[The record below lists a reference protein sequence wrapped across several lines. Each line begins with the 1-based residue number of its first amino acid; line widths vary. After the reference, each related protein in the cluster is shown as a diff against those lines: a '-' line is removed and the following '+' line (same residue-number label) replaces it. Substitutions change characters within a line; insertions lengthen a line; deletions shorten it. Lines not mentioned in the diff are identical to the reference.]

1 MQRCDDERSC
11 TSKSTTT
18 GTAWPAWGLAGA
30 PRCLRAVRPPWPPD
44 APGSA
49 GAVGVRRPAA
59 RAGRRGRGDVR
70 AAILALLAERP
81 MHGYEM
87 IQELEAR
94 TGGVW
99 RPSPGSVYP
108 TLQLL
113 EDEDLI
119 TGEEGEGRRR
129 FTLTD
134 AGRAEAERQ
143 GQQSPWEEV
152 TAGVAPVAWNLRD
165 AMGQIAQAF
174 WSVADAG
181 SEAQQARALEVL
193 KDTRRRLYAILA
205 EGDQPRARGGRGGA
219 SARPTSAAG
228 TVTAMPRWSLAVLVV
243 AAKPVASRPADSQ
256 M

>member
-1 MQRCDDERSC
+1 MRRHVMHEQEHDYGHGHGPHGD
-11 TSKSTTT
+11 
-18 GTAWPAWGLAGA
+18 WPGHHGA
-30 PRCLRAVRPPWPPD
+30 FGPFGPPGPPMPPGP
-44 APGSA
+44 PGSW
-49 GAVGVRRPAA
+49 GFGGRR
-59 RAGRRGRGDVR
+59 RGRGRRGRGDVR

-174 WSVADAG
+174 WSVANAG

-193 KDTRRRLYAILA
+193 KDTRRQLYAILA
-205 EGDQPRARGGRGGA
+205 EGDQPEPEEEAEEDQ
-219 SARPTSAAG
+219 
-228 TVTAMPRWSLAVLVV
+228 V
-243 AAKPVASRPADSQ
+243 
-256 M
+256 

>member
-1 MQRCDDERSC
+1 MRRRMFMHGPGPHEDWM
-11 TSKSTTT
+11 
-18 GTAWPAWGLAGA
+18 GHHGA
-30 PRCLRAVRPPWPPD
+30 FGPFGPGRPPLPPMP
-44 APGSA
+44 PGPW
-49 GAVGVRRPAA
+49 GFRGRGR
-59 RAGRRGRGDVR
+59 GRRGRGDVR

-113 EDEDLI
+113 EDEGLI

-143 GQQSPWEEV
+143 GQAPWEQV
-152 TAGVAPVAWNLRD
+152 TAGVAPAAWSLRD
-165 AMGQIAQAF
+165 AIAQTAQAA
-174 WSVADAG
+174 WSVGAAG
-181 SEAQQARALEVL
+181 TESQQARALEIL
-193 KDTRRRLYAILA
+193 NEARRRLYAILA
-205 EGDQPRARGGRGGA
+205 EAGGPEG
-219 SARPTSAAG
+219 PAG
-228 TVTAMPRWSLAVLVV
+228 EE
-243 AAKPVASRPADSQ
+243 
-256 M
+256 

>member
-1 MQRCDDERSC
+1 MRRRHVMHEEGHDH
-11 TSKSTTT
+11 
-18 GTAWPAWGLAGA
+18 GFHGGWPGHHGAFGPFGPPGPPMPPGPPGPWGSG
-30 PRCLRAVRPPWPPD
+30 
-44 APGSA
+44 G
-49 GAVGVRRPAA
+49 RR
-59 RAGRRGRGDVR
+59 RGRGRRGRGDVR

-143 GQQSPWEEV
+143 GQRSPWEEV

-174 WSVADAG
+174 WSVANAG
-181 SEAQQARALEVL
+181 SEAQQTRALEVL
-193 KDTRRRLYAILA
+193 KDTRRQLYAILA
-205 EGDQPRARGGRGGA
+205 EGDQPEQAEDEEEA
-219 SARPTSAAG
+219 EA
-228 TVTAMPRWSLAVLVV
+228 
-243 AAKPVASRPADSQ
+243 
-256 M
+256 

>member
-1 MQRCDDERSC
+1 MRRHFMHEQGHDY
-11 TSKSTTT
+11 
-18 GTAWPAWGLAGA
+18 GPHGGWPGHHGAFGPFGPPGPPMPPGPWGFG
-30 PRCLRAVRPPWPPD
+30 
-44 APGSA
+44 G
-49 GAVGVRRPAA
+49 RR
-59 RAGRRGRGDVR
+59 RGRRGRGDVR

-143 GQQSPWEEV
+143 GQRSPWEEV
-152 TAGVAPVAWNLRD
+152 TAGVAPMAWNLRD

-174 WSVADAG
+174 WSVANAG

-205 EGDQPRARGGRGGA
+205 EGDQPEPDDEDEAEA
-219 SARPTSAAG
+219 
-228 TVTAMPRWSLAVLVV
+228 
-243 AAKPVASRPADSQ
+243 
-256 M
+256 

>member
-1 MQRCDDERSC
+1 MRRRHVMHEEGHDH
-11 TSKSTTT
+11 
-18 GTAWPAWGLAGA
+18 GLHGGWPGHHGAFGPFGPPGPPMPPGPPGPWGFG
-30 PRCLRAVRPPWPPD
+30 
-44 APGSA
+44 G
-49 GAVGVRRPAA
+49 RR
-59 RAGRRGRGDVR
+59 RGRGRRGRGDVR

-165 AMGQIAQAF
+165 AMGQIAQAT
-174 WSVADAG
+174 WSVANAG
-181 SEAQQARALEVL
+181 SEAQQAKALEVL

-205 EGDQPRARGGRGGA
+205 EGDQPEEDQA
-219 SARPTSAAG
+219 
-228 TVTAMPRWSLAVLVV
+228 
-243 AAKPVASRPADSQ
+243 
-256 M
+256 

>member
-1 MQRCDDERSC
+1 MRRRHVMHEQEHDH
-11 TSKSTTT
+11 
-18 GTAWPAWGLAGA
+18 GHGHGPHGGWPGHHGAFGPFGPPGPPMPPGPWGFG
-30 PRCLRAVRPPWPPD
+30 
-44 APGSA
+44 G
-49 GAVGVRRPAA
+49 RR
-59 RAGRRGRGDVR
+59 RGRGRRGRGDVR

-174 WSVADAG
+174 WSVANAG

-193 KDTRRRLYAILA
+193 KDTRRQLYAILA
-205 EGDQPRARGGRGGA
+205 EGDQPEPEEDQA
-219 SARPTSAAG
+219 
-228 TVTAMPRWSLAVLVV
+228 
-243 AAKPVASRPADSQ
+243 
-256 M
+256 

>member
-1 MQRCDDERSC
+1 MRRRHVMHEQEHDY
-11 TSKSTTT
+11 
-18 GTAWPAWGLAGA
+18 GHGHGPHGGWPGHHGA
-30 PRCLRAVRPPWPPD
+30 FGPFGPPGPPMPPGP
-44 APGSA
+44 PGSW
-49 GAVGVRRPAA
+49 GFGGRR
-59 RAGRRGRGDVR
+59 RGRGRRGRGDVR

-174 WSVADAG
+174 WSVANAG

-193 KDTRRRLYAILA
+193 KDTRRQLYAILA
-205 EGDQPRARGGRGGA
+205 EGDQPEPEEEEEEDQA
-219 SARPTSAAG
+219 
-228 TVTAMPRWSLAVLVV
+228 
-243 AAKPVASRPADSQ
+243 
-256 M
+256 

>member
-1 MQRCDDERSC
+1 MRRRHVMHEQEHDY
-11 TSKSTTT
+11 
-18 GTAWPAWGLAGA
+18 GHGHGPHGGWPGHHGAFGPFGPPGPPMPPMPPGPPGPWGFG
-30 PRCLRAVRPPWPPD
+30 
-44 APGSA
+44 G
-49 GAVGVRRPAA
+49 RR
-59 RAGRRGRGDVR
+59 RGRGRRGRGDVR

-174 WSVADAG
+174 WSVANAG

-193 KDTRRRLYAILA
+193 KDTRRQLYAILA
-205 EGDQPRARGGRGGA
+205 EGDQPEPEEEEEDQA
-219 SARPTSAAG
+219 
-228 TVTAMPRWSLAVLVV
+228 
-243 AAKPVASRPADSQ
+243 
-256 M
+256 